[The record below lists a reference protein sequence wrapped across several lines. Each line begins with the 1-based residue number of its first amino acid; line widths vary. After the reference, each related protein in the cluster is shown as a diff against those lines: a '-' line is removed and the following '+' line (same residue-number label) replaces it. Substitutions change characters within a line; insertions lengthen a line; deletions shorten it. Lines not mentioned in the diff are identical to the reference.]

1 MVVLGCDVSGACQI
15 QKKEVV
21 VLLQPDLSPL
31 GLLVVKQTKGTKWYE
46 LVLWKEES
54 SSWGADSSEEEDE
67 DPSLAI

>member
-1 MVVLGCDVSGACQI
+1 MMWVEPKFKDAVAF
-15 QKKEVV
+15 
-21 VLLQPDLSPL
+21 LQPDLSPL
-31 GLLVVKQTKGTKWYE
+31 GLVMKQTKGTKWYE